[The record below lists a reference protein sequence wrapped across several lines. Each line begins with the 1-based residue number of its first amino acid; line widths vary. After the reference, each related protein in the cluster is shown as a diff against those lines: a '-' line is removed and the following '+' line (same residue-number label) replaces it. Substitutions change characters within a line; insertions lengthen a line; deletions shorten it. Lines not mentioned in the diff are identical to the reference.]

1 MRRSL
6 QFALAF
12 CPPLATGAAM
22 AQTASATVSAF
33 DELRREVGSLRTTI
47 APEVTEVVR
56 IQMTNVRDCGNMEY
70 ATSAVR
76 PAGESSSQY
85 IYNADYSWSI
95 VEAGPYQCVY
105 LTRPELRALS
115 QDEAHDLLLAS
126 EMPFPVPPTGLSE
139 PMPDATPVDVVPRF
153 RGDDNDV
160 HLSGD
165 STMASGTTRQRV
177 VPMRGTA
184 PPSDDR

>member
-1 MRRSL
+1 
-6 QFALAF
+6 
-12 CPPLATGAAM
+12 M
-22 AQTASATVSAF
+22 ADNTDF
-33 DELRREVGSLRTTI
+33 
-47 APEVTEVVR
+47 
-56 IQMTNVRDCGNMEY
+56 QMTNVRDCGNMEY

-115 QDEAHDLLLAS
+115 QDEAHDLFLAS
-126 EMPFPVPPTGLSE
+126 EMLFSVPPTGLSE

-160 HLSGD
+160 HLSVD